1 MRRRREC
8 RLRGEGEEN
17 VRLRTEEE
25 DNVRLREGEENVDL
39 EEKEKRM

>member
-17 VRLRTEEE
+17 ARLRTEKEE
-25 DNVRLREGEENVDL
+25 NVRLREGEENVRL
-39 EEKEKRM
+39 